1 MVTVFLPRIL
11 SSDNSALK
19 LFVTSSHHDHWT
31 RERSGPITYQMS
43 KGHPVFRSGGESGYR
58 STRPEKGG
66 KKTRE
71 RTRKKRVVH
80 HGLGKRVINVT

>member
-1 MVTVFLPRIL
+1 MIREGV
-11 SSDNSALK
+11 
-19 LFVTSSHHDHWT
+19 
-31 RERSGPITYQMS
+31 RERERRTERMMCLEGLMKRCIRT
-43 KGHPVFRSGGESGYR
+43 YR